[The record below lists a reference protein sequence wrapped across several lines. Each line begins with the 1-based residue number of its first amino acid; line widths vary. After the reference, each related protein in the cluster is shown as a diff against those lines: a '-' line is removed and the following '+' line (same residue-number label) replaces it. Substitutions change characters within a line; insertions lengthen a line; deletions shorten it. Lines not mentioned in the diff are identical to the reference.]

1 MVFVTYT
8 SILIIAF
15 RSCIAFLGITPN
27 NHLKKV
33 KKEKGVSLGKRG
45 HPCEG

>member
-33 KKEKGVSLGKRG
+33 KKEKGGQPGKKG
-45 HPCEG
+45 SPL